1 MAHDQ
6 QVGALDMKDI
16 RIFVASSKELERV
29 VKILEPLVA
38 NEKKG
43 LADDLNQAVELLA
56 KL

>member
-1 MAHDQ
+1 
-6 QVGALDMKDI
+6 MKDI

-38 NEKKG
+38 NGKKS

-56 KL
+56 TL